1 MKDDDKEF
9 RAFLDLVDDDSKARS
24 DITQCY
30 NYITTNYLNE
40 TLTKLLDTQ
49 NIKEEEKKTIMK
61 QLPNK
66 IKKIIESL
74 NPLYQCLTPSMN
86 INDSIKV
93 KKLKDNS
100 FKSEVVLGFA
110 MTKQACLKNMGE
122 SKEKANILLL
132 DFDLHEHEIR
142 ELFGKDDKKENKK
155 NKKDKNNADKNKK
168 LSFSEDMYKKIE
180 SLDVNIIL
188 ISKGIDYKLLEKFT
202 EKSESNSI
210 PKPIIAINIKS
221 SSLEKIEICTKAK
234 FIKSLEEFNNCIKE
248 KDADNNKNFS
258 FLGK

>member
-1 MKDDDKEF
+1 MADKRMKDDDKECPT
-9 RAFLDLVDDDSKARS
+9 FLDLVDDDSKARS
-24 DITQCY
+24 EITKCY

-40 TLTKLLDTQ
+40 KLEKILNSQ
-49 NIKEEEKKTIMK
+49 NINNEEKESIMR

-110 MTKQACLKNMGE
+110 MTKQACSKNMGE

-142 ELFGKDDKKENKK
+142 ELYGNGDKNKK
-155 NKKDKNNADKNKK
+155 NKNNADKNEKP
-168 LSFSEDMYKKIE
+168 SFSEDIYKKIE
-180 SLDVNIIL
+180 SLDVN
-188 ISKGIDYKLLEKFT
+188 KF
-202 EKSESNSI
+202 
-210 PKPIIAINIKS
+210 
-221 SSLEKIEICTKAK
+221 
-234 FIKSLEEFNNCIKE
+234 
-248 KDADNNKNFS
+248 
-258 FLGK
+258 G